1 MLNLRLLIADKGY
14 WAKLFQRNDG
24 VGFHRALILK
34 QWLGMAHFCSEFLR
48 RVFRSARPSGQLPR
62 SLPLLMCP
70 ASPIITNS
78 LPHLFANVFARESV
92 TYGSFELAT
101 TILRNRS
108 RSSGIGLKP
117 LGPDGKLGASGSL
130 GATRSAPRMG
140 LEESPT
146 AQCATSAHPVL
157 CATST
162 VSGPANATAR
172 SSLAIQSAQCGVSQL
187 S

>member
-1 MLNLRLLIADKGY
+1 MAIQFTSQVLPPSSENACLKPHESGVMSDITMESFSYGSYLKTVARNGSLL
-14 WAKLFQRNDG
+14 FG
-24 VGFHRALILK
+24 V
-34 QWLGMAHFCSEFLR
+34 LR

-62 SLPLLMCP
+62 PLPLLMCP

-78 LPHLFANVFARESV
+78 LPHLFANVCARESV

-146 AQCATSAHPVL
+146 AQCATSAHPAL

-162 VSGPANATAR
+162 VSGPVSATA
-172 SSLAIQSAQCGVSQL
+172 
-187 S
+187 